1 MTRRTPL
8 FASFAAAAVLC
19 ALLAV
24 RPHVVDRWALYLG
37 TPSAPNQARLF
48 LDPFPDAASCES
60 RARVFAANAERA
72 FCTDRRELEFGT
84 ALDAVLAADFDP
96 FFANSWYCSP
106 RRKRL

>member
-60 RARVFAANAERA
+60 RARVF
-72 FCTDRRELEFGT
+72 GT